1 MPAGEFPCRV
11 HSVHAAALNLLV
23 EGRRFLVTLLRADAA
38 EVPQGIRLASR
49 ERLDAFGLAA
59 GDRGRR
65 LGGELSLDGATTG
78 AQVVVELAA
87 AVRRP
92 RVALPHLSPRESG
105 WRDGW
110 RRCAGRLAALQDRE
124 GSALRLADLLDDT
137 ATPASLL
144 SRRLAEA
151 ARELGSC
158 VRAGEVEGATRA
170 AARLLGLGEGLT
182 PSGDDFLCGLAAA
195 LRCTG
200 DGAPAHPQ
208 FGPAWESAL
217 AVRLEATNVVSATFL
232 ACALAGDF
240 AGALGD
246 LAASLADSRPEATG
260 LAPEAALDRLCA
272 MGHSSGMD
280 TATGFLFGLSVRTG
294 AEMRRYA
301 A

>member
-1 MPAGEFPCRV
+1 MPAGEFGCRV
-11 HSVHAAALNLLV
+11 HSVFAAALNLQV
-23 EGRRFLVTLLRADAA
+23 EGRRFLVTLLPAGAA
-38 EVPQGIRLASR
+38 EVPQGIRLASCAGF
-49 ERLDAFGLAA
+49 EAFGLTA

-65 LGGELSLDGATTG
+65 LGSRLIIDRSTAE

-87 AVRRP
+87 AARLP
-92 RVALPHLSPRESG
+92 PIALPHLAPRESS

-110 RRCAGRLAALQDRE
+110 RRCARRLAALQDRA
-124 GSALRLADLLDDT
+124 GSALRLADLMDAA
-137 ATPASLL
+137 ATPRSIL
-144 SRRLAEA
+144 SRRLAEG
-151 ARELGSC
+151 ARELGRC
-158 VRAGEVEGATRA
+158 VRGGDVEGATRA
-170 AARLLGLGEGLT
+170 AVRLLGLGEGLT

-200 DGAPAHPQ
+200 EGAAVRPR

-217 AVRLEATNVVSATFL
+217 ALRLEATNVLSATFL
-232 ACALAGDF
+232 TCAFAGSF

-246 LAASLADSRPEATG
+246 LATALAGSRPGASG

-272 MGHSSGMD
+272 MGQSSGMD